1 MIKFPM
7 NEDFQNYINYMS
19 LYAKMDEEK
28 KHLYCVKYCETVNH
42 FYYKWVE
49 AEDKEEADEI
59 ANDSW
64 DDWEEDHHSNLESR
78 ELVSVLREDED
89 EEEEDEEDE
98 EEIE

>member
-98 EEIE
+98 EDIE